1 MEEQAVKEVL
11 EVIEKIKGSLMR
23 REYKDSVFRYLF
35 GRYENKENLLS
46 LYNALNGTDYK
57 NKDDLRINTI
67 DGILSLGVHND
78 VSFILDSQMML
89 YEHQSTYCQNMPLR
103 GLVYFTILYY
113 KEIFNEKSIYNSKR
127 LMIPTPRYVV
137 FYNGQDK
144 DLPDK
149 VVQKLSDSFENPK
162 DSDGFEWTATILNIN
177 YGHNKE
183 ILLKCRVLEEYSLF
197 VQCVR
202 KHFANEKD
210 KDIAIQKAIDE
221 CINNNILRDFL
232 TKCKAEVIGMLN
244 YEDNV
249 LREWEKLCKGYIKE
263 GYEKR
268 QPEVDAANKR
278 ADDAEQRTVEAE
290 QRANDAEAGQVQMI
304 MNMLSKGKTKE
315 DIIDLTGITEER
327 YIALMKI
334 N

>member
-137 FYNGQDK
+137 LYYRNIY
-144 DLPDK
+144 L
-149 VVQKLSDSFENPK
+149 QK
-162 DSDGFEWTATILNIN
+162 
-177 YGHNKE
+177 
-183 ILLKCRVLEEYSLF
+183 EYL
-197 VQCVR
+197 
-202 KHFANEKD
+202 H
-210 KDIAIQKAIDE
+210 
-221 CINNNILRDFL
+221 
-232 TKCKAEVIGMLN
+232 
-244 YEDNV
+244 
-249 LREWEKLCKGYIKE
+249 
-263 GYEKR
+263 
-268 QPEVDAANKR
+268 
-278 ADDAEQRTVEAE
+278 
-290 QRANDAEAGQVQMI
+290 
-304 MNMLSKGKTKE
+304 
-315 DIIDLTGITEER
+315 
-327 YIALMKI
+327 
-334 N
+334 

>member
-202 KHFANEKD
+202 KHLAKENIR
-210 KDIAIQKAIDE
+210 DIAINNAIDE
-221 CINNNILRDFL
+221 CVNNNILRDFL
-232 TKCKAEVIGMLN
+232 TKCKAEVIGMLD
-244 YEDNV
+244 YEHSV
-249 LREWEKLCKGYIKE
+249 LKEWEKLCKGYIEE

-268 QPEVDAANKR
+268 QPEVDALKKEVA
-278 ADDAEQRTVEAE
+278 EAE
-290 QRANDAEAGQVQMI
+290 QEAVEAKQRADLEKARADKIEAERI
-304 MNMLSKGKTKE
+304 SEREK
-315 DIIDLTGITEER
+315 IINNLTSIGLTPEQ
-327 YIALMKI
+327 IANAI
-334 N
+334 NV